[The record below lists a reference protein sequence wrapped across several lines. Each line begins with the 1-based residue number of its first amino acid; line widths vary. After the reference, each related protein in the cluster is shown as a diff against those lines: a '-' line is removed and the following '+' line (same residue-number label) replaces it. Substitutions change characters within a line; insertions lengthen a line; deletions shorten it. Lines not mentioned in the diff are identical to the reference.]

1 VKTVWWRNRGDFG
14 ADWSKD
20 VTGGGTY
27 EYIDLGG
34 SGIDRNDGPLRGPL
48 KGDFSPNAIH
58 VFAVNLTWKF

>member
-1 VKTVWWRNRGDFG
+1 VFESASAFSLTRADQGVIHLGD
-14 ADWSKD
+14 
-20 VTGGGTY
+20 
-27 EYIDLGG
+27 